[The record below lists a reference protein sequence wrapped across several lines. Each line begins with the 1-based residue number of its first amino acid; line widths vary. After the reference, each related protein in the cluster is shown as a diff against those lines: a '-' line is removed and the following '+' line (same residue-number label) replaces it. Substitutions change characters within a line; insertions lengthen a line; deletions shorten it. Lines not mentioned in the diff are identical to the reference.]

1 MNYTRL
7 FIGGDLSGIQ
17 KFLYNISSKKAAVS
31 LKGRSFYLQQYMENT
46 SKQLS
51 EALKKAGSNSVQ
63 EIYCSGGK
71 FYILADYSDKALET
85 VKDFAIK
92 TKGEI
97 WKEHMGQLGINIS
110 CTPFTENPDG
120 SVNTDGLEHVAP
132 GHLWGTVNREFARQ
146 KNQKFKD
153 LLSEGYNDYFCPIP
167 VGGKPKV
174 CAITGVESPDCVKLD
189 IDDDGSTIDVLPSVK
204 QQIIL
209 GENLRNK
216 QHFKSFEDYAGKTY
230 LGILRMDV
238 DGLGQRFIK
247 GFKSIDEY
255 KVFSARLVRFFS
267 NRIEEMQKEQD
278 YRDFL
283 NIIYSGG
290 DDLFIVGRW
299 DKVVDFANYIRKETA
314 NNFSKDGITISGGVA
329 IVHPKFPI
337 AKAAELAGLAE
348 DKAKSFRDGEKNA
361 FHFLGKTV
369 SWDKEFDYVRKFKDE
384 FFQLI
389 SQYNMSK
396 GILHKI
402 MLYDSMAQTNK
413 KRAREGKA
421 EDFSY
426 IWHMSYYL
434 TRMIEREEKNL
445 AVKDFCL
452 NLRDHELME
461 EKGRKLE
468 LMALA
473 ARWAE
478 LLLRNQDN

>member
-1 MNYTRL
+1 M
-7 FIGGDLSGIQ
+7 
-17 KFLYNISSKKAAVS
+17 
-31 LKGRSFYLQQYMENT
+31 
-46 SKQLS
+46 
-51 EALKKAGSNSVQ
+51 
-63 EIYCSGGK
+63 
-71 FYILADYSDKALET
+71 
-85 VKDFAIK
+85 
-92 TKGEI
+92 
-97 WKEHMGQLGINIS
+97 
-110 CTPFTENPDG
+110 
-120 SVNTDGLEHVAP
+120 
-132 GHLWGTVNREFARQ
+132 
-146 KNQKFKD
+146 
-153 LLSEGYNDYFCPIP
+153 
-167 VGGKPKV
+167 
-174 CAITGVESPDCVKLD
+174 
-189 IDDDGSTIDVLPSVK
+189 
-204 QQIIL
+204 
-209 GENLRNK
+209 
-216 QHFKSFEDYAGKTY
+216 
-230 LGILRMDV
+230 
-238 DGLGQRFIK
+238 
-247 GFKSIDEY
+247 
-255 KVFSARLVRFFS
+255 
-267 NRIEEMQKEQD
+267 
-278 YRDFL
+278 
-283 NIIYSGG
+283 
-290 DDLFIVGRW
+290 FIVGRW

-402 MLYDSMAQTNK
+402 MLYDSMAQANK

-461 EKGRKLE
+461 DKGRKLE